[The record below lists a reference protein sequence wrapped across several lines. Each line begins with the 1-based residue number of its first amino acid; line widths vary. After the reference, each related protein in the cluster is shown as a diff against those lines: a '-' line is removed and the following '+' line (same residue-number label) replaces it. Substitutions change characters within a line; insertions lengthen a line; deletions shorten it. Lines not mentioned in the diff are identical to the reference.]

1 MFKKIVFM
9 VAVLAFALAASAAT
23 FVVHLEEGSYEATK
37 LTLKLYYAQQSTP
50 HYTDTYEGTVVGGQ
64 SYTFVVGQN
73 DFFGTY
79 KAQVIGENS
88 MDSDTDV
95 IVSPHPW
102 NDNHFYLYLTNGA
115 IPYDPNWQEEDL
127 D

>member
-37 LTLKLYYAQQSTP
+37 LTLKLYPGGGGDA
-50 HYTDTYEGTVVGGQ
+50 TYVDSEDVTVYGGQ
-64 SYTFVVGQN
+64 TYTFTVDPD

-79 KAQVIGENS
+79 KAEMIGSNS
-88 MDSDTDV
+88 MDSDSDV
-95 IVSPHPW
+95 IISPHPW
-102 NDNHFYLYLTNGA
+102 NYNHFYLYLTNGA
-115 IPYDPNWQEEDL
+115 IPYDPTWQEEDP